1 MIDLGD
7 LPPSWTVAPLSE
19 LTEYVQRGKSP
30 KYTDISDLPVINQK
44 CVRWGGL
51 DTKHVKYIH
60 SDQQR
65 STEAVRFLRV
75 DDILWN
81 STGTGTIGRAC
92 LYRGEFPQAVVDS
105 HVTIVRSDHRL
116 LEPKYLHFFIMSSAV
131 QDEIENIQSG
141 STNQV
146 ELSRKAIL
154 ELPIPLPP
162 PGEQRR
168 IVEKIE
174 ALFAELDKGEE
185 SLRQVQTLLAR
196 YRQSVLKAAVTGELT
211 ADWRARH
218 AGKLEHGRDLLARIL
233 KARRENWQGR
243 GKYKE
248 PVEPDTSSLPEL
260 PEGWVWATVGQIADV
275 IGGLTKN
282 SKRVSMPLR
291 RPMLRVANVYQ
302 NRLDLSDIHETG
314 LTESE
319 LERALLK
326 PLDLLVV
333 EGNGSKDQIG
343 RMALWR
349 GEIPGAV
356 HQNHLIK
363 VRLIEKGMVEF
374 LLWWFQSPDGRQM
387 IEMVASSSS
396 GLHTLSISKIESF
409 AVPLPSL
416 DEAQEITSQ
425 VREALLRIE
434 QLNIYTEAEL
444 RRSAALRRSILKD
457 AFVGRLVPQDPT
469 EEPATELIA
478 RIRAQRS
485 AEPHKSGRRKLTA

>member
-1 MIDLGD
+1 MGSGELPEGWVCAEIGDVTERAEKIDPRNTPDRIIRYIDISSIDNKRFRIAGPSIVKLSEAPSRARQLIREGD
-7 LPPSWTVAPLSE
+7 TLFSLVRPYLKNIAFVDASLDGEIASTGFCVLRSNGALDPKFLFYRAISQDFVNSLSEGQYGVSYPAVNEQQVRAQLIAVAPL
-19 LTEYVQRGKSP
+19 
-30 KYTDISDLPVINQK
+30 N
-44 CVRWGGL
+44 
-51 DTKHVKYIH
+51 
-60 SDQQR
+60 
-65 STEAVRFLRV
+65 
-75 DDILWN
+75 
-81 STGTGTIGRAC
+81 
-92 LYRGEFPQAVVDS
+92 
-105 HVTIVRSDHRL
+105 
-116 LEPKYLHFFIMSSAV
+116 
-131 QDEIENIQSG
+131 
-141 STNQV
+141 
-146 ELSRKAIL
+146 
-154 ELPIPLPP
+154 
-162 PGEQRR
+162 EQRR

-185 SLRQVQTLLAR
+185 SLRQVQKLLAR

-218 AGKLEHGRDLLARIL
+218 AGNLEHGRDLLARIL

>member
-1 MIDLGD
+1 MSASRQLPEGWAWATLDEFTQGRGQSLDPSRHKAETFELYSIPGFDAGAPELLNGSAIGSAKQMVNAGD
-7 LPPSWTVAPLSE
+7 VLLSKINPRINRVWLVGEDRGFRQIASTEWIVFPRNDYINGDYLKFFLRQHHVRNFLASNVSGVGGSLMRIKASTLDGYPIPVAP
-19 LTEYVQRGKSP
+19 R
-30 KYTDISDLPVINQK
+30 D
-44 CVRWGGL
+44 
-51 DTKHVKYIH
+51 
-60 SDQQR
+60 
-65 STEAVRFLRV
+65 
-75 DDILWN
+75 
-81 STGTGTIGRAC
+81 
-92 LYRGEFPQAVVDS
+92 
-105 HVTIVRSDHRL
+105 
-116 LEPKYLHFFIMSSAV
+116 
-131 QDEIENIQSG
+131 
-141 STNQV
+141 
-146 ELSRKAIL
+146 
-154 ELPIPLPP
+154 
-162 PGEQRR
+162 EQRR

-185 SLRQVQTLLAR
+185 SLRQVQKLLAR

-218 AGKLEHGRDLLARIL
+218 AGNLEHGRDLLARIL